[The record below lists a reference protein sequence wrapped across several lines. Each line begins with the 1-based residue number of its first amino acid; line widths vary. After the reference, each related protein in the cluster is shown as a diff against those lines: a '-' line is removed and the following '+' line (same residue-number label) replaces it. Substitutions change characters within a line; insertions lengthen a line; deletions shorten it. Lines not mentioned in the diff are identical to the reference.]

1 MMKKTALAIAAIL
14 LLAGCPSGKKN
25 AHSTKKDTKLQCQSP
40 AIQTDITE
48 QLQQII
54 RNEAQRLTAQDD
66 RHFVDSSKLIDAA
79 TRLQIHIENTKKT
92 GQSCL
97 ANISIVIPKTIL
109 DDAETNAPLLKMTSP
124 SETLLTRTANN
135 NMRFEEDT
143 LYSPIN
149 YSINNESLNINYH
162 DNTISSLGSIL
173 AAALLPYG
181 VKDRVMVNGQ
191 TISRDTALQT
201 IQHDKNNANQVNNSS
216 TSQVASE
223 TIINPNNTITIRP
236 TPIKKERSTPIT
248 PNITSEPNDQTE
260 TSSSHTNNTEDH
272 FTPQQTSSEEETP
285 AIVNPK
291 LEESRSAHEIADKE
305 IKSAWRKI
313 DPSIQQNL
321 VDDQKNWEKQKNQR
335 CRQAAAKGADDA
347 ESQYLNIQCDTRET
361 RKRIKYL
368 NGYSIQ

>member
-1 MMKKTALAIAAIL
+1 MKKTALAITAIL
-14 LLAGCPSGKKN
+14 LLAGCPSDKKN
-25 AHSTKKDTKLQCQSP
+25 TNSPKKDIKLQCQSP
-40 AIQTDITE
+40 AVQTDITE

-54 RNEAQRLTAQDD
+54 RNEAQHLTEQDN
-66 RHFVDSSKLIDAA
+66 RHFVDLNKLIDAA

-149 YSINNESLNINYH
+149 YNINGESSNINYR
-162 DNTISSLGSIL
+162 DNTINNLGSIL

-181 VKDRVMVNGQ
+181 VKDRVMINGQ
-191 TISRDTALQT
+191 TVNRDTALQT
-201 IQHDKNNANQVNNSS
+201 IQHDKNNNNQMNNASAP
-216 TSQVASE
+216 QVASE
-223 TIINPNNTITIRP
+223 TIIAPSNTITIRP
-236 TPIKKERSTPIT
+236 APIKKERTTTPPPVTIT
-248 PNITSEPNDQTE
+248 PESPNKTE
-260 TSSSHTNNTEDH
+260 IPSSQINNAEDNP
-272 FTPQQTSSEEETP
+272 TPQTPTEEEP
-285 AIVNPK
+285 SVVANPK

-321 VDDQKNWEKQKNQR
+321 VDDQRNWEKQKNRR
-335 CRQAAAKGADDA
+335 CRQAAAKGADDT